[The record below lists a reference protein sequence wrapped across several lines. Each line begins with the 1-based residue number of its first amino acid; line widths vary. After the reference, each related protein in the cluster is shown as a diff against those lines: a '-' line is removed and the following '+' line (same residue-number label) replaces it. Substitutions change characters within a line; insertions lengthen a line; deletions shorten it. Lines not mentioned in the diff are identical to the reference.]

1 MKIFQNFKSSFKSLS
16 SLAFTGLIFAVLASC
31 SSSTDTATAPGSGS
45 LSLNITDAPV
55 DSAAKVVV
63 TFSGVSI
70 KPEDGSAYDIDFE
83 DINGDPVVKSIDL
96 LAQQGSNSEPL
107 LVNHILD
114 AGHYNWMRLKVITDQ
129 STTDSYI
136 ELDDGSQHPLYV
148 PSGDE
153 TGLKL
158 NQGFEITDG
167 GATTFTIDFDLRK
180 SVLSPN
186 KNSEAYKLK
195 PTLRIVNNDNV
206 GHISGVV
213 GSTSLGDEDCTDT
226 AYAVYVFAG
235 DNITPDDVDGIDPD
249 PVSTALLS
257 NNFEYAVG
265 FLDAGIYTIA
275 FTCQADEDISITDDA
290 ISFIGTDTV
299 TVTAGTTTTH
309 DFD

>member
-1 MKIFQNFKSSFKSLS
+1 MKTLQTIKPIFTFISIIAFSMLLTACGSGSSGS
-16 SLAFTGLIFAVLASC
+16 
-31 SSSTDTATAPGSGS
+31 GSGS

-70 KPEDGSAYDIDFE
+70 KPENGSAYDIDFV
-83 DINGDPVVKSIDL
+83 DINGDPMVKFIDL
-96 LAQQGSNSEPL
+96 LAQQGALSEPL
-107 LVNHILD
+107 LVNYTLD
-114 AGHYNWMRLKVITDQ
+114 AGHYNWMRLKVITSQ
-129 STTDSYI
+129 SSTDSYI

-158 NQGFEITDG
+158 NQSFGITDG
-167 GATTFTIDFDLRK
+167 GAVTYTIDFDLRR

-206 GHISGVV
+206 GHISGFV
-213 GSTSLGDEDCTDT
+213 GSVSLGDDSCTDT

-235 DNITPDDVDGIDPD
+235 DNITPDDIDGIDAD
-249 PVSTALLS
+249 PVSTSLLS
-257 NNFEYAVG
+257 DNYEYAVG
-265 FLDAGIYTIA
+265 FLDEGIYTIA
-275 FTCQADEDISITDDA
+275 FTCQANDDVSDTDDV
-290 ISFIGTDTV
+290 ISFIGTDAV
-299 TVTAGTTTTH
+299 TVTAGATAIH
-309 DFD
+309 NFD